1 MYDCIIIGCGPSGMT
16 CAIYLKR
23 AGKKVLVLEKS
34 MPGGQVVLTKSI
46 ENYPAFKNVDGV
58 TLATSMF
65 EQIKELGT
73 EIKFEEVI
81 SCDLSGNEKIVKTNK
96 GEYTAKTVY
105 VSTGAYVKPLQ
116 VENEKKF
123 INKGISYCATC
134 DGALF
139 KGKDVAIV
147 GGGNVSIEDCI
158 YLSNIAKTVYL
169 IHRREVFTADEI
181 SVQKVRDLEKA
192 GIVKFILN
200 SEVVGLCGEE
210 KLESIVVHNK
220 ITDTTSAI
228 DVSALFI
235 AIGRK
240 PDTGFMSGIEL
251 DEKGYIKVNDQKQ
264 TNINGVFAGGDVSNG
279 LLKQIVTACSDGA
292 IGASSI
298 VKYLAENK

>member
-1 MYDCIIIGCGPSGMT
+1 MCNISKT
-16 CAIYLKR
+16 SR
-23 AGKKVLVLEKS
+23 
-34 MPGGQVVLTKSI
+34 QVVLTKDI
-46 ENYPAFKNVDGV
+46 GNYPAFKNVDGV

-65 EQIKELGT
+65 EQIKELGA

-81 SCDLSGNEKIVKTNK
+81 SCNLTSKEKVVKTNK

-169 IHRREVFTADEI
+169 IHRRDTFTADEI
-181 SVQKVRDLEKA
+181 SVQKVRELEKE
-192 GIVKFILN
+192 GIVKFVLN
-200 SEVVGLCGEE
+200 SEVVGICGED

-240 PDTGFMSGIEL
+240 PDTGFMLGIEL

-264 TNINGVFAGGDVSNG
+264 TNISGVFAGGDVSNG
-279 LLKQIVTACSDGA
+279 ILKQIVTACSDGA

-298 VKYLAENK
+298 VKYLAQNK